1 MGEKVKKVPLNR
13 LVRVE
18 TFEKVKALAVEMG
31 VAEGVVIDR
40 VVAAWVESVEQV
52 IKAEEIGESE
62 WGREVLGRLRMLPET
77 FMGTMDE
84 YKSVQAEK
92 KRESR
97 FERGPIAVEVKPIGG
112 LEPMGAAPM
121 GFTGSSVLPINP
133 VEKPFRVM
141 CQHCGVKFGSESLK
155 ETTCEGCGGKDHKG
169 SRYECEVCRYG

>member
-1 MGEKVKKVPLNR
+1 MGEIKNR
-13 LVRVE
+13 SIRLDDDNWSWLSGLPGKTSNEAVGELKRAYE
-18 TFEKVKALAVEMG
+18 DAWEKVMG
-31 VAEGVVIDR
+31 ARREF
-40 VVAAWVESVEQV
+40 EN
-52 IKAEEIGESE
+52 
-62 WGREVLGRLRMLPET
+62 EVLGRLRMLPET

-84 YKSVQAEK
+84 YKSIQAEK
-92 KRESR
+92 KRGSR

-112 LEPMGAAPM
+112 LEPMGPAPM